1 MVGFKR
7 QSTIVRE
14 SLKERIDMPTSF
26 EYVVKELGLAPEEYQ
41 NSVLL
46 KHWVRLNMDKRYV
59 PWDLL
64 KVWGFVEEDKEREAA
79 A

>member
-1 MVGFKR
+1 
-7 QSTIVRE
+7 
-14 SLKERIDMPTSF
+14 
-26 EYVVKELGLAPEEYQ
+26 
-41 NSVLL
+41 LL